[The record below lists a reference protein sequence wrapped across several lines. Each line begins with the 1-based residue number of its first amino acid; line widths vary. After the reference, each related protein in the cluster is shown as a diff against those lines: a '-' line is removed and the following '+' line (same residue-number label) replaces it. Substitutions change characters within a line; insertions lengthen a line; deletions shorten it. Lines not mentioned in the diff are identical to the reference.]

1 MNLINNVAIRLLSIE
16 QRPNCREISAVI
28 RKYTKISQINGII
41 RNFNTK
47 YNHLILFSSAGRKT
61 TTT

>member
-47 YNHLILFSSAGRKT
+47 YNHLILFSSAG
-61 TTT
+61 